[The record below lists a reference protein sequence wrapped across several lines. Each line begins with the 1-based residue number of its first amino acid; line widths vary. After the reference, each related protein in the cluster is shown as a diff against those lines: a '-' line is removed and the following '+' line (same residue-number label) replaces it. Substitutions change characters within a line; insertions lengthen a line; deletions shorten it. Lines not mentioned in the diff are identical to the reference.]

1 MVEEFTFTY
10 EEKQKLA
17 AQTAEILTEEIGLK
31 GDAIPVEARIMAVA
45 DVYDALVSSRCYKDS
60 MSYDKAGEII
70 LAGMGTQFDPIL
82 QKYFMDCEAKLRE
95 YYRTVE
101 H

>member
-1 MVEEFTFTY
+1 MWPNSEAWV
-10 EEKQKLA
+10 
-17 AQTAEILTEEIGLK
+17 TASN
-31 GDAIPVEARIMAVA
+31 
-45 DVYDALVSSRCYKDS
+45 VSSRCYKDS

-70 LAGMGTQFDPIL
+70 LAGMGTQFDPTL

>member
-1 MVEEFTFTY
+1 
-10 EEKQKLA
+10 
-17 AQTAEILTEEIGLK
+17 
-31 GDAIPVEARIMAVA
+31 
-45 DVYDALVSSRCYKDS
+45 

-70 LAGMGTQFDPIL
+70 LAGMGTQFDPTL
-82 QKYFMDCEAKLRE
+82 QKYFIDCEAKLRE

>member
-1 MVEEFTFTY
+1 VQLSKNVANFHHERFDGTGY
-10 EEKQKLA
+10 PL
-17 AQTAEILTEEIGLK
+17 GLK

-70 LAGMGTQFDPIL
+70 LAGMGTQFDPTL